1 MQKAKVIN
9 PLIIVMIISALA
21 VTVLSVGLIQNNTSI
36 QSSQK
41 NGLAT
46 YTGYLMSEST
56 CWYPIR
62 NLDHP
67 YSVSSNLILLAF
79 ADGRTFT
86 ENEILVESQNLTVK
100 ATCLVL
106 YDLTDPNTAIEIR
119 NLP

>member
-1 MQKAKVIN
+1 
-9 PLIIVMIISALA
+9 LA
-21 VTVLSVGLIQNNTSI
+21 VTIFSVGLIQNNTSI

-46 YTGYLMSEST
+46 YTGYLVSESK

-67 YSVSSNLILLAF
+67 YSVSSNLVSLTF

-86 ENEILVESQNLTVK
+86 ENETLAESQNVTVK
-100 ATCLVL
+100 TTYMVL
-106 YDLTDPNTAIEIR
+106 YNLADPNTAIQIVT
-119 NLP
+119 LP